1 MTDSFYTSCKFD
13 IILKLLHPT
22 VQCPQNLKILE
33 LGLIK
38 RMKIYSRQACEID
51 SFDVYKKIY
60 SFTKVELIMMVL

>member
-1 MTDSFYTSCKFD
+1 MSA
-13 IILKLLHPT
+13 
-22 VQCPQNLKILE
+22 E

-60 SFTKVELIMMVL
+60 SFTKVELIMMVYDDD

>member
-13 IILKLLHPT
+13 IILKLLHPMSA
-22 VQCPQNLKILE
+22 E

-60 SFTKVELIMMVL
+60 SFTKVELIMMVYDDD